1 MFIVMFRTIIL
12 YIIVVIAMRLMGKRQ
27 IGELQPFELAITI
40 MISELASLPMQDVR
54 IPLIHGI
61 IPIITLLVL
70 EIIISLLELKS
81 EAARAIFCG
90 RPSILIKSGIIDV
103 KELKC
108 QRFNVTDLLEELRL
122 QGYYNLEEIRYAI
135 LETNGQLSVITKNE
149 TSAVTKKDMKI
160 PCKENSLPIA
170 LILDGKINHKNLKT
184 INKNEHWLYDMLKK
198 NNVPSPQDLIVAMLD
213 SQNNFYYQFREGG
226 KNSK

>member
-27 IGELQPFELAITI
+27 IGELQPFELVITI

-149 TSAVTKKDMKI
+149 TSSVTKKI
-160 PCKENSLPIA
+160 
-170 LILDGKINHKNLKT
+170 
-184 INKNEHWLYDMLKK
+184 
-198 NNVPSPQDLIVAMLD
+198 
-213 SQNNFYYQFREGG
+213 
-226 KNSK
+226 

>member
-1 MFIVMFRTIIL
+1 MFIVMIRTIIL
-12 YIIVVIAMRLMGKRQ
+12 YIVVVIAMRLMGKRQ
-27 IGELQPFELAITI
+27 IGELQPFELVITI

-61 IPIITLLVL
+61 IPIITLLIL

-90 RPSILIKSGIIDV
+90 RPSILIRNGAIDV

-108 QRFNVTDLLEELRL
+108 QRFNITDLLEELRL
-122 QGYYNLEEIRYAI
+122 QGYYNLDEIRYAI

-149 TSAVTKKDMKI
+149 TTTVTKKDMKI

-184 INKNEHWLYDMLKK
+184 INKNENWLHHELKK
-198 NNVPSPQDLIVAMLD
+198 NNVSSPQDLIVAMLD
-213 SQNNFYYQFREGG
+213 SQNKFYYQFREGG
-226 KNSK
+226 KTSK